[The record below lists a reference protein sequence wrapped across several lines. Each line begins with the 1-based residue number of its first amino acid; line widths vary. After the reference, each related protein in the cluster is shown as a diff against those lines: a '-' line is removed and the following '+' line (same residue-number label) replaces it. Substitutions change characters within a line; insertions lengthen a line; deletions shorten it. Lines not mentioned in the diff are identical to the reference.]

1 MGMTEQESGTIG
13 EDGRLWAIRVQ
24 DPHFADWDGFTA
36 WLEQS
41 PAHLAAYEVALEDDR
56 WAEDLFR
63 SAPPSPA
70 EPLAFPPSRRRWAF
84 AGTAAAALVAIV
96 GGWAA
101 LDREAPVREVATAV
115 GEHRT
120 IALGD
125 GSRVILNG
133 ATRVAFSESAPRAVE
148 LISGE
153 ALFEVRHDA
162 RNPFVVTV
170 AGTRLVDAGTV
181 FNVVRDGGALDV
193 AVAQGAVIYAPG
205 KEQIRLDAGAGLS
218 RANDGAR
225 PVVRKASADGIG
237 GWQTGQLQYD
247 DATLAQVGR
256 DLGRNLGQVI
266 RGSDATDRMHFSGT
280 LVLTG
285 SADQVLARAGPLLGV
300 RFVRGKDGWTM
311 APTDAAA
318 H

>member
-1 MGMTEQESGTIG
+1 MGMTAQETGTI
-13 EDGRLWAIRVQ
+13 EDARLWAIRVQ

-36 WLEQS
+36 WLEEA
-41 PAHLAAYEVALEDDR
+41 PAHLAAYEAALEDDR

-63 SAPPSPA
+63 SAPPSQPEPVAAPPA
-70 EPLAFPPSRRRWAF
+70 RRRQVF
-84 AGTAAAALVAIV
+84 AGAAAAALVAVV
-96 GGWAA
+96 GGWAV
-101 LDREAPVREVATAV
+101 LDREAPVREVATGP

-120 IALGD
+120 IALAD
-125 GSRVILNG
+125 GSRMILNG
-133 ATRVAFSESAPRAVE
+133 ATRVAYSESAPRAVE

-153 ALFEVRHDA
+153 ALFEVRHDT

-205 KEQIRLDAGAGLS
+205 REQIRLDAGAGLS
-218 RANDGAR
+218 RANDAAR
-225 PVVRKASADGIG
+225 PVVRKASPDGVG
-237 GWQTGQLQYD
+237 GWQAGQLQYD

-266 RGSDATDRMHFSGT
+266 RGSDATDRLHFTGT

-285 SADQVLARAGPLLGV
+285 PPEQALARAGPLLGV

-311 APTDAAA
+311 APTDAAP

>member
-1 MGMTEQESGTIG
+1 MGMTAPESGTI
-13 EDGRLWAIRVQ
+13 EENARRWAIRVR

-36 WLEQS
+36 WLEQDS
-41 PAHLAAYEVALEDDR
+41 AHLAAYEAALEDDR

-63 SAPPSPA
+63 SAPPLPA
-70 EPLAFPPSRRRWAF
+70 EPVAALPSRRRWVL
-84 AGTAAAALVAIV
+84 AGTAAAALVAVV
-96 GGWAA
+96 GGWAVF
-101 LDREAPVREVATAV
+101 DREAPVREVATAP

-120 IALGD
+120 IALAD
-125 GSRVILNG
+125 GSRMVLNG
-133 ATRVAFSESAPRAVE
+133 ATRVAFSESRPRAVE

-153 ALFEVRHDA
+153 ALFEVRHNA
-162 RNPFVVTV
+162 RAPFFVTV

-205 KEQIRLDAGAGLS
+205 SSQIRLNAGAGLS
-218 RANDGAR
+218 RANDDAR
-225 PVVRKASADGIG
+225 PVMRKTAPEEVGS
-237 GWQTGQLQYD
+237 WQMGQLQYD

-266 RGSDATDRMHFSGT
+266 KGSGGADRLRFTGT
-280 LVLTG
+280 LMLTG
-285 SADQVLARAGPLLGV
+285 SPEQVLARAGPLLGV

-311 APTDAAA
+311 VPTDAPP

>member
-1 MGMTEQESGTIG
+1 MGMTAQESGTI
-13 EDGRLWAIRVQ
+13 EERACLWAIRVQ

-36 WLEQS
+36 WLEQA
-41 PAHLAAYEVALEDDR
+41 PAHLAAYEAALEDDR
-56 WAEDLFR
+56 WTEDLFR
-63 SAPPSPA
+63 SAPQPAA
-70 EPLAFPPSRRRWAF
+70 EPIYTPPSRRRWVF
-84 AGTAAAALVAIV
+84 AGTAAAALVAV
-96 GGWAA
+96 AGGWAVF
-101 LDREAPVREVATAV
+101 DRESPVREVATAP

-120 IALGD
+120 IALAD
-125 GSRVILNG
+125 GSRMILNG

-148 LISGE
+148 LVSGE
-153 ALFEVRHDA
+153 ALFEIRHDA

-205 KEQIRLDAGAGLS
+205 KAQIRLDAGAGLS
-218 RANDGAR
+218 RASDGAR
-225 PVVRKASADGIG
+225 PVVRKASPDGVG
-237 GWQTGQLQYD
+237 GWQMGQLQYD

-256 DLGRNLGQVI
+256 DLGRNLGLAIQ
-266 RGSDATDRMHFSGT
+266 GSDAADRLHFTGT

-285 SADQVLARAGPLLGV
+285 PPEQVLARAGPLLGV

-311 APTDAAA
+311 APTDAPP

>member
-1 MGMTEQESGTIG
+1 MIEQESGTIG
-13 EDGRLWAIRVQ
+13 ENARLWAIRVQ

-41 PAHLAAYEVALEDDR
+41 PAHLAAYEATLEDDR

-63 SAPPSPA
+63 SAPPSRPEPPA
-70 EPLAFPPSRRRWAF
+70 APPLRRRWAF

-101 LDREAPVREVATAV
+101 LDREAPVREVATAP

-120 IALGD
+120 IALAD
-125 GSRVILNG
+125 GSRMILNG
-133 ATRVAFSESAPRAVE
+133 ATRVAFSESSPRAVE

-153 ALFEVRHDA
+153 ALFEVHHDT

-181 FNVVRDGGALDV
+181 FNVVRDRGGLDV
-193 AVAQGAVIYAPG
+193 AVAHGAVIYAPG

-218 RANDGAR
+218 RASDGAR
-225 PVVRKASADGIG
+225 PVLRKTSPDGIG
-237 GWQTGQLQYD
+237 GWQVGQLQYD

-256 DLGRNLGQVI
+256 DLGRNLGQAI
-266 RGSDATDRMHFSGT
+266 KGSDATDRLHFTGT

-285 SADQVLARAGPLLGV
+285 PPDQVLARAGLLLGV

-311 APTDAAA
+311 APTDAAP